1 MPRQLAQEAS
11 STHAHI
17 ADGRTRSSF
26 GCITARNPRPALVI
40 HVVVTCPRACICD
53 AAVVDSA
60 DVKAF
65 FERVSTNWDD
75 MRSSF
80 YNADVIDALALHGRV
95 DASSRVVDVGT
106 GTGFVAVGLASRAGS
121 VTGVDNSAA
130 MLTVAADN
138 IAACGLGNVSFV
150 SGEIDRLPL
159 DNDSVDAAVANMV
172 LHHAPDPA
180 AMLTEMARVV
190 RPGGAIAI
198 TDEIEHDY
206 EWMRTE
212 QADLWLGFTPDQV
225 RDFFGQARLQ
235 EYGYTSL
242 GMQ

>member
-1 MPRQLAQEAS
+1 MS
-11 STHAHI
+11 
-17 ADGRTRSSF
+17 
-26 GCITARNPRPALVI
+26 
-40 HVVVTCPRACICD
+40 
-53 AAVVDSA
+53 
-60 DVKAF
+60 
-65 FERVSTNWDD
+65 
-75 MRSSF
+75 M
-80 YNADVIDALALHGRV
+80 
-95 DASSRVVDVGT
+95 
-106 GTGFVAVGLASRAGS
+106 
-121 VTGVDNSAA
+121 
-130 MLTVAADN
+130 
-138 IAACGLGNVSFV
+138 V

-159 DNDSVDAAVANMV
+159 DNDSVDVAVANMV

-225 RDFFGQARLQ
+225 RGFFAQARLQ
-235 EYGYTSL
+235 EYGYASL